1 MQHRHGEML
10 EDTATLARW
19 AGAVEGTVLLFRS
32 GEEPTGPLLAPEMG
46 WPEMLGRPAHVE
58 VIPGGHRE
66 IFNLPG
72 AREIAARARQ
82 MLGLDPFV
90 ETGSDRVGTVATA
103 SEKPRAGRQWGE
115 R

>member
-1 MQHRHGEML
+1 ML
-10 EDTATLARW
+10 ETTATLARW
-19 AGAVEGTVLLFRS
+19 AGALHGTILLFRS

-72 AREIAARARQ
+72 ARMIAARARGL
-82 MLGLDPFV
+82 LGLDASGDSERDIP
-90 ETGSDRVGTVATA
+90 ETGAKSA
-103 SEKPRAGRQWGE
+103 EKLRGSGPQGE